1 MAKPRKTNIY
11 KSLFLSIEK
20 SRKLI
25 KEQINR
31 IFLQSD
37 IKITFDQWLVLS
49 EISETRNINQ
59 KSIAEKL
66 HKEVASVSRLLDKLQ
81 KLNLIVRKINP
92 ENQRELK
99 LYVTHEGLEL
109 LDKMEGFESVE
120 IKKLFSSIYEQELN
134 LVIDVMTRL

>member
-31 IFLQSD
+31 NFLQSD
-37 IKITFDQWLVLS
+37 INITFDQWLVLS

-59 KSIAEKL
+59 KSIAEQL

>member
-31 IFLQSD
+31 NFLQSD

-66 HKEVASVSRLLDKLQ
+66 YKEVASVSRLIDKLQ

-92 ENQRELK
+92 ENQREVK

-109 LDKMEGFESVE
+109 LDKIEGFESVE

>member
-31 IFLQSD
+31 NFLHSD

-59 KSIAEKL
+59 KSIAKKL

>member
-31 IFLQSD
+31 NFLQSN